1 MSNEYIKANPCHPG
15 EHLREC
21 IRMEGLRVK
30 AAAENI
36 GVSRIL
42 LNRILA
48 GKNGVTTKTA
58 LALERLGWGKAEFW
72 LNSQMRHDL
81 AQARRGAVAAI
92 VPKAERSAMAQDG
105 AVDMGRLNL

>member
-1 MSNEYIKANPCHPG
+1 MSNDYIKSNPCHPG

-21 IRMEGLRVK
+21 IRMEGLTVK
-30 AAAENI
+30 AAAETI

-48 GKNGVTTKTA
+48 GEGGVTTKTA

-72 LNSQMRHDL
+72 LNSQVRHDL
-81 AQARRGAVAAI
+81 AQARREAVAAKA
-92 VPKAERSAMAQDG
+92 PKARRSVAAEG
-105 AVDMGRLNL
+105 VSG

>member
-1 MSNEYIKANPCHPG
+1 MNNEYIKANPCHPG

-21 IRMEGLRVK
+21 IRMEGLTVK
-30 AAAENI
+30 AAAESI

-42 LNRILA
+42 LNRML
-48 GKNGVTTKTA
+48 GGESSVTTKTA

-81 AQARRGAVAAI
+81 AQARRGAMATGMPQTRASAA
-92 VPKAERSAMAQDG
+92 AEGVSG
-105 AVDMGRLNL
+105 

>member
-21 IRMEGLRVK
+21 IRMAGLTVK
-30 AAAENI
+30 AASESI

-42 LNRILA
+42 LNRILG
-48 GKNGVTTKTA
+48 GKSGVTTKTA

-72 LNSQMRHDL
+72 LNSQVRYDL
-81 AQARRGAVAAI
+81 AQARGETAAI
-92 VPKAERSAMAQDG
+92 MSKAGPLVEAEGMSG
-105 AVDMGRLNL
+105 

>member
-21 IRMEGLRVK
+21 IRMEGLTVK

-81 AQARRGAVAAI
+81 AQAQHGSIVTCAAEHSA
-92 VPKAERSAMAQDG
+92 KAEG
-105 AVDMGRLNL
+105 TKG